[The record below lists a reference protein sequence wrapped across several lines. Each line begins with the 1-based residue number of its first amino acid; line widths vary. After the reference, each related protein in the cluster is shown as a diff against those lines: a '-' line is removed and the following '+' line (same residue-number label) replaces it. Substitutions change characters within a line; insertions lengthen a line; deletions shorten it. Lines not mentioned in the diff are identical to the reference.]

1 MRKPLSPVLLCK
13 ICFVDGVWPAGD
25 GAAWHAKGVRT
36 APGERLVLH
45 MTFHRMTYRPVEKYS
60 LPRETLERSPLLAQ
74 ITGVD
79 GAKAKPP
86 SSNRKPCPYK
96 CRFGR
101 ALGADG
107 GRGRGGAV
115 DELGRCRAQ
124 GQRSPPRSRSF
135 QALKFFAQADDA
147 N

>member
-1 MRKPLSPVLLCK
+1 MCK
-13 ICFVDGVWPAGD
+13 ICFVDGLWPAGD
-25 GAAWHAKGVRT
+25 GAAWHAKGTRT

-79 GAKAKPP
+79 GAKKPP
-86 SSNRKPCPYK
+86 KLSSNWKPYTYE
-96 CRFGR
+96 GVAHR

-107 GRGRGGAV
+107 GQGRGGAV
-115 DELGRCRAQ
+115 NELGRCRAQ
-124 GQRSPPRSRSF
+124 GQRRPPRSF
-135 QALKFFAQADDA
+135 QALNLAQADYA
-147 N
+147 KR

>member
-1 MRKPLSPVLLCK
+1 MRNPLSPVLLCK

-25 GAAWHAKGVRT
+25 GAAWHAKGTRT

-79 GAKAKPP
+79 GANPQTPKF
-86 SSNRKPCPYK
+86 YK
-96 CRFGR
+96 EAMSYEGVAHR

-124 GQRSPPRSRSF
+124 GQRSPPRSF

-147 N
+147 K

>member
-25 GAAWHAKGVRT
+25 GAAWHAKGSRT

-79 GAKAKPP
+79 GANPQTPKFQGSHALT
-86 SSNRKPCPYK
+86 SVVLAGHW
-96 CRFGR
+96 GR
-101 ALGADG
+101 TAGGDVVAQSTSWDDAVLK
-107 GRGRGGAV
+107 GRGVHPGPSK
-115 DELGRCRAQ
+115 L
-124 GQRSPPRSRSF
+124 
-135 QALKFFAQADDA
+135 
-147 N
+147 